1 MGFREQ
7 TENTGGRF
15 RGWRISSVVKHFK
28 APQQSLGT
36 IDTEAAARLLA
47 AASDLALVLDS
58 GGIICDLVCSDD
70 SLLPD
75 GHEAWIGRHWIDTVS
90 PDSRPKVEALLA
102 ESDSGTASRWRQV
115 NHPSPGGTDL
125 PILYSTIRIGGE
137 GRIVA
142 IGRDLRATAT
152 LQQSL
157 LLAQQSME
165 RDYSRLRHI
174 EGRYR
179 LLFKM
184 SSDAILIVD
193 TASLKIQE
201 ANPAAIHMLS
211 NGAPIV
217 GQTLLAHL
225 DEESIRPVESLLS
238 RLQATGRADDLRVRL
253 RDDRRDIAI
262 SGSLFRQ
269 DNASLFVIRL
279 TTSHHDD
286 HAAAASPKAKFLKV
300 IEQCTDGF
308 VVTDSNGQILMT
320 NPAFLELTQVS
331 SEEQARDE
339 LLERWLGRSGVD
351 MSVLL
356 NSLRQNGS
364 IRLFATTMRGEHGS
378 TSEVE
383 ISAVSVLNSGQP
395 YFGFAIR
402 DIGRRLTAPGRQSWE
417 STQHAM
423 PRSLEQLTDLVGR
436 VPLKEL
442 VRESTDVLERMC
454 IEAALQLTGD
464 NRASAAELL
473 GVSRQSLYL
482 KLRRYGLGDLAD
494 ESDRPE

>member
-1 MGFREQ
+1 M
-7 TENTGGRF
+7 
-15 RGWRISSVVKHFK
+15 KHLK
-28 APQQSLGT
+28 APKQSLGT
-36 IDTEAAARLLA
+36 LDTEAAARLLA

-58 GGIICDLVCSDD
+58 GGIICDLVCGDD
-70 SLLPD
+70 TLLPD

-102 ESDSGTASRWRQV
+102 ESDSDNASQWRQV
-115 NHPSPGGTDL
+115 NHPSPGGADL
-125 PILYSTIRIGGE
+125 PMLYSTIRVGSE

-157 LLAQQSME
+157 LQAQQSME

-193 TASLKIQE
+193 TVSLKILE

-211 NGAPIV
+211 GGAQII
-217 GQTLLAHL
+217 GQPLLSHFD
-225 DEESIRPVESLLS
+225 DESMRPVESLLA

-253 RDDRRDIAI
+253 RDDRRDLAM

-279 TTSHHDD
+279 TGAQHEE
-286 HAAAASPKAKFLKV
+286 HAATSGPKAKILKV

-308 VVTDSNGQILMT
+308 VVTDSSGQVLIA
-320 NPAFLELTQVS
+320 NPAFLELAQIS

-364 IRLFATTMRGEHGS
+364 IRLFATTVRGEHGS

-395 YFGFAIR
+395 YFGFTIR
-402 DIGRRLTAPGRQSWE
+402 DIGRRLSAQGRSNWE
-417 STQHAM
+417 PAQPAM

-436 VPLKEL
+436 VPLKDL

-494 ESDRPE
+494 EGDKPA

>member
-1 MGFREQ
+1 M
-7 TENTGGRF
+7 
-15 RGWRISSVVKHFK
+15 KHFK
-28 APQQSLGT
+28 APKQSLGT
-36 IDTEAAARLLA
+36 LDTEAAASLLA

-58 GGIICDLVCSDD
+58 DGIIRDLVCNDET
-70 SLLPD
+70 LLPD
-75 GHEAWIGRHWIDTVS
+75 GHEAWIGRYWIDTVS
-90 PDSRPKVEALLA
+90 AESRSKVETLLA
-102 ESDSGTASRWRQV
+102 ESESGRPSRWRQI
-115 NHPSPGGTDL
+115 NHPSPGGADL
-125 PILYSTIRIGGE
+125 PILYSTLRVGDE
-137 GRIVA
+137 SRIVA
-142 IGRDLRATAT
+142 IGRDLRATAA

-157 LLAQQSME
+157 LQAQQSME

-193 TASLKIQE
+193 AGNLKILE
-201 ANPAAIHMLS
+201 ANPAATHLF
-211 NGAPIV
+211 GGGTQIV
-217 GQTLLAHL
+217 GQSLLAQF
-225 DEESIRPVESLLS
+225 DDDSTRPVESLLG

-253 RDDRRDIAI
+253 RDDRRDLAI

-269 DNASLFVIRL
+269 DSTSLFVIRL
-279 TTSHHDD
+279 TPSHGEEHV
-286 HAAAASPKAKFLKV
+286 AALDPKAKMLKV
-300 IEQCTDGF
+300 LEHCTDGF
-308 VVTDSNGQILMT
+308 VVTDSAGRILMT
-320 NPAFLELTQVS
+320 NPAFLELAQVS
-331 SEEQARDE
+331 SEEQARTE
-339 LLERWLGRSGVD
+339 PLERWLGRSGVD

-356 NSLRQNGS
+356 NSLRQNGA
-364 IRLFATTMRGEHGS
+364 IRLFATTLRGEHGS
-378 TSEVE
+378 TAEVE

-395 YFGFAIR
+395 YFGFTIR
-402 DIGRRLTAPGRQSWE
+402 DVGRRLPAQGRAAWE
-417 STQHAM
+417 PSHQAM

-494 ESDRPE
+494 ESETSG